1 MVKSVKAIKI
11 PRSAPPTKHDLSLC
25 VIYRD
30 NADTFGALL
39 DSVSGHFD
47 EYVFVDTG
55 STDGTNALIE
65 AFAKTNNVVR
75 SNFEWCDD
83 FAKARNHSF
92 SKASGRWRMFLDSD
106 DVLLNGE
113 KLRGVCNKIDAGHP
127 EVKGVFI
134 PYWYDKDENLDTLRL
149 VKWDEHWR
157 WNDAIHERLVWE
169 SESKMDSGLTDAN
182 FARLADIQVKHK
194 RKSKEEK
201 EHALRRN
208 AKIAYREFDLTDDK
222 EYKARLAR
230 TIAMELK
237 LDGKLEEAVPW
248 LKMVADGY
256 PHLAEGRQASS
267 DISRILASSGQIEEA
282 MKYAKHAGPS
292 YEAILAST
300 QGDYEKVVERQT
312 RASVIPQQT
321 THEGFLF
328 EKVVAPVALADA
340 AMHLQKPVEAVERVL
355 NSVRGDLRGHPA
367 IVSVVQALRG
377 AINRITIVVPGTP
390 QPFDGSSTNAMLGG
404 SEEAVVYLARSL
416 AAAGRNVRVY
426 GILPPLTVPGL
437 DENGIDWQP
446 ISDFNPQ
453 DEHGCLVVWRATGF
467 LLNLMQMKADLA
479 AQREAGDER
488 AVPFAGIGRSSLW
501 LHDRGL
507 GVADPK
513 LALNVCK
520 AVDSVIVLS
529 EHHKK
534 CIIREC
540 GGVDPGNFVVLSNG
554 VVRKDFEALL
564 PMWQTRD
571 PNRVVYSSCPS
582 RGLRVLLK
590 EWPKIKAACPKA
602 YLDIYYDWSML
613 ERMQPELYSDI
624 VKHLKAVEHL
634 DVKHHGGV
642 GHQDLHVAL
651 AGTNVWAYSHYENPE
666 VETFCISAVKATA
679 AGCTVITSRNGA
691 VPEVAPE
698 ARFYEAADYAEAVIE
713 AIQAPETESVRR
725 GLMRRVLDRF
735 DWASV
740 AERFGSEWSVHKPRL
755 RSAP

>member
-11 PRSAPPTKHDLSLC
+11 PRTVPPQQHDLSLC

-30 NADTFGALL
+30 NVDTFGPLL
-39 DSVSGHFD
+39 ESVAGQFD

-55 STDGTNALIE
+55 SEDGTNALID
-65 AFAKTNNVVR
+65 AFAKKNNVVR
-75 SNFEWCDD
+75 STFEWCDD
-83 FAKARNHSF
+83 FSKARNHSF
-92 SKASGRWRMFLDSD
+92 AAASGKWRMFLDSD

-113 KLRGVCNKIDAGHP
+113 KLRVVCNKIDAQHP
-127 EVKGVFI
+127 DVKGVFI

-149 VKWDEHWR
+149 VRWDDHWR

-169 SESKMDSGLTDAN
+169 SEKVNSGLTDAN

-201 EHALRRN
+201 EFALRRN
-208 AKIAYREFDLTDDK
+208 AKIAYREFEKTQDK
-222 EYKARLAR
+222 EYRARLAR

-237 LDGKLEEAVPW
+237 LDQKLEDALPW

-267 DISRILASSGQIEEA
+267 DISRILAAQGAIAEA
-282 MKYAKHAGPS
+282 MTYAKHAGPS

-312 RASVIPQQT
+312 KASVIPQQT

-328 EKVVAPVALADA
+328 EKVVAPIALADA
-340 AMHLQKPVEAVERVL
+340 AMHLQKPVESVERVL
-355 NSVRGDLRGHPA
+355 NSVRGDLRSHPS
-367 IVSVVQALRG
+367 IVQIVQALRG
-377 AINRITIVVPGTP
+377 SVNRITIVVPGTP

-404 SEEAVVYLARSL
+404 SEEAVVYLSRAL
-416 AAAGRNVRVY
+416 AAQGRNVRVY

-446 ISDFNPQ
+446 VSEFNPQ
-453 DEHGCLVVWRATGF
+453 DEHGCLVVWRAIGF
-467 LLNLMQMKADLA
+467 LMNLMQLKADLA
-479 AQREAGDER
+479 ATRDAGDER

-501 LHDRGL
+501 LHDKSL
-507 GVADPK
+507 GISDKA
-513 LALNVCK
+513 LALTVCR

-554 VVRKDFEALL
+554 VVREDFEALL

-613 ERMQPELYSDI
+613 ERMQPELHADV
-624 VKHLKAVEHL
+624 VKCLKEVEHL

-642 GHQDLHVAL
+642 GHQDLHTAL

-691 VPEVAPE
+691 VPEVAPDSTFVE
-698 ARFYEAADYAEAVIE
+698 ASEYADAVIA
-713 AIQAPETESVRR
+713 AIQNPATDSVRKD
-725 GLMRRVLDRF
+725 LMGRALDRF
-735 DWASV
+735 DWAPV
-740 AERFGSEWSVHKPRL
+740 AGKFGSEWTVHKARL